1 MFSPLSTGVWA
12 ELLNPIYGGYTYGI
26 SNIPTNTKERET
38 MKTSLITPPTV
49 RNLEEAR
56 EQCIEY
62 DAVLT
67 AGPYSD
73 EVRNFNHPIHKVV
86 EFSDTMF
93 EEHGGP
99 TYNDIVELIEFG
111 VGVPKLLVHCHAGIS
126 RSTATAWG
134 VAIANGNDPLE
145 AFLYLQ
151 DKHPEEKGYFGQR
164 KRPFA
169 PNILIVKHLDKY
181 FNLGT
186 TLSEIRNKHSE
197 SGW

>member
-1 MFSPLSTGVWA
+1 
-12 ELLNPIYGGYTYGI
+12 
-26 SNIPTNTKERET
+26 
-38 MKTSLITPPTV
+38 MKTSLIIPPTV

-56 EQCIEY
+56 EQCLEY

-67 AGPYSD
+67 AGPNAHEVSD
-73 EVRNFNHPIHKVV
+73 FGHPIHKIVQ
-86 EFSDTMF
+86 FSDTMF
-93 EEHGGP
+93 QSNGGP
-99 TYNDIVELIEFG
+99 TYDNVVELIEFG
-111 VGVPKLLVHCHAGIS
+111 AGVPKLLVHCHAGIS

-145 AFLYLQ
+145 AFLYLK
-151 DKHPEEKGYFGQR
+151 DKHPQEKRYLGYG

-186 TLSEIRNKHSE
+186 TLTQIRNKYAE
-197 SGW
+197 TGW